1 MSEPKWT
8 PAQRAAIEDRGGAL
22 LVSAAAGSGKTAVLT
37 ERAVRLI
44 TDPDHPVDA
53 DKLLIV
59 TFTNAAAAELRARI
73 GQALLRLSQQ
83 QPHNT
88 SLRRQ
93 RMLLQR
99 APICTIDAFCLD
111 LLHKHFQA
119 LDIPPD
125 FAPADPGSVE
135 VLRAS
140 ALAET
145 LENAYRDPDFCAFA
159 DLYGKG
165 RTDQAAGNTILHVYD
180 FLRALPDYDR
190 RLDEYLTPWQRE
202 NGFAFTC
209 WHDLLLAEAARCAKA
224 ARELLT
230 AALADCKEDFVLAQA
245 QAEEKGKTAASKA
258 KAVAGVNDK
267 FAEPLSRLESAAA
280 LLGEVERL
288 AAAGQWT
295 PLYDKLTPYVLG
307 MEEIPGFKGMKKR
320 LTGDHKA
327 AVRTRADEAAK
338 LFEHITELVS
348 CSEEEAEADRRA
360 ALPRLRALFAAV
372 RDFDARF
379 SAKKKERKLLEFSD
393 FEHQALRLLR
403 TPDGV
408 CTPLCQSI
416 RQSYAAVM
424 VDEYQDTN
432 ALHFQALDIPPDFA
446 PADPGSVEVLRAS
459 ALAETLENAYRDP
472 DFCAF
477 ADLYGKG
484 RTDQAA
490 GNTILH
496 VYDFL
501 RALPDYDRRLDEYL
515 TPWQRENGFAFT
527 CWHDLLLAE
536 AARCAKAARELL
548 TAALADCKEDFVLAQ
563 AQAEE
568 KGKTAASKAKA
579 VAGVNDKFAEPLSR
593 LESAAALLGEVER
606 LAAAGQW
613 TPLYDK
619 LTPYVLGMEE
629 IPGFKG
635 MKKRLT
641 GDHKAAVRTRADEA
655 AKLFEHI
662 TELVSC
668 SEEEAEADRRAAL
681 PRLRA
686 LFAAVR
692 DFDARFSAK
701 KKERK
706 LLEFSDFEHQAL
718 RLLRTPDGVCTPLC
732 QSIRQ
737 SYAAVMV
744 DEYQDTNALQDA
756 IYRCLASPAGD
767 DLFLVGDLK
776 QSIYRFRQADPS
788 IFRAKLN
795 AWAPLPSGTARPRPE
810 EGTAGGNALL
820 ALDANF
826 RSAPQVVAGINFIF
840 EQLMTPQLGDTAY
853 GDGQRLV
860 CGAPGDYAGSVEA
873 HFLPDDTAETDAA
886 WIAQRV
892 EELVKNGEPVRDGS
906 STRPVQYED
915 CCILLAAR
923 GDFLAYEEA
932 LTARGIPVYADAR
945 ENLMEAAHIRPL
957 ISLLKVID
965 NPAQDIYLA
974 AAMLG
979 PMFGFTDDDLV
990 RLRAQSAAMQKK
1002 AQEEQGAKETGKR
1015 ASRMSLYGAV
1025 LQVVQNGDE
1034 TLFTRKV
1041 KDFYDQLTALR
1052 RMARSAPAE
1061 QLLEEIFVSTGY
1073 LAALGVLENGAH
1085 RREDARRFA
1094 AFCAQTG
1101 ANGISALVRA
1111 IDAAAQAGSTGQD
1124 TVPGGARPGC
1134 VTIMT
1139 IHRSKGLQF
1148 PVVFVG
1154 DTARHFNLSDTY
1166 QPVLLHR
1173 EYGAGLRLR
1182 PEQGESMYKT
1192 AAYAALA
1199 SVHAQETRSEQMRL
1213 LYVALTR
1220 AQDKLI
1226 LTVPL
1231 GMTKT
1236 GNPFAKAAAFLAA
1249 GAGETLNQQ
1258 AGSFADWLRAALLVH
1273 PFGGPLRRLAG
1284 DLELPF
1290 VFTESEIMVTVQEAQ
1305 PEPETPEQ
1313 EPEAAEPVPADP
1325 ALVAQLQEGFAWRYP
1340 AAKLAAVPAK
1350 VSVTSIVHKAEQT
1363 TLERPAFLSKDGLTA
1378 AEMGTALHAFLEHA
1392 DFASL
1397 AAAKAAG
1404 TLEEAILAERQ
1415 RQVDTRLVAP
1425 EIAEKLNAGR
1435 IRRFAE
1441 SEAFAK
1447 ICAAEKVLRELAFI
1461 TALPASAVL
1470 TAQGASAQEAA
1481 AVQDEQVLVQGIAD
1495 LVLVFPDHLELLDY
1509 KTDRRK
1515 TEADFLSAYRPQL
1528 NLYALAIDKRF
1539 APKKVTYKGIY
1550 SLELGRL
1557 IEA

>member
-44 TDPDHPVDA
+44 TDSEHPVDA
-53 DKLLIV
+53 DRLLIV

-73 GQALLRLSQQ
+73 GQALLRLSVQ

-88 SLRRQ
+88 ALRRQ

-190 RLDEYLTPWQRE
+190 RMDEYLAPWQQE
-202 NGFAFTC
+202 NGFGYTC
-209 WHDLLLAEAARCAKA
+209 WHDLLLAEAARCAGA

-230 AALADCKEDFVLAQA
+230 AALADCKEDFALAQA

-258 KAVAGVNDK
+258 KAAAGVNDK
-267 FAEPLSRLESAAA
+267 FAEPLSRLENAAA

-288 AAAGQWT
+288 AAAGVWT

-307 MEEIPGFKGMKKR
+307 MEEMPGFKGMKKR

-327 AVRTRADEAAK
+327 AVRTRTDEAAK
-338 LFEHITELVS
+338 LFEQITELIS
-348 CSEEEAEADRRA
+348 CSEEEAEADRRE

-403 TPDGV
+403 TPEGEP
-408 CTPLCQSI
+408 TPLCQSI
-416 RQSYAAVM
+416 RQ
-424 VDEYQDTN
+424 N
-432 ALHFQALDIPPDFA
+432 
-446 PADPGSVEVLRAS
+446 
-459 ALAETLENAYRDP
+459 
-472 DFCAF
+472 
-477 ADLYGKG
+477 
-484 RTDQAA
+484 
-490 GNTILH
+490 
-496 VYDFL
+496 
-501 RALPDYDRRLDEYL
+501 
-515 TPWQRENGFAFT
+515 
-527 CWHDLLLAE
+527 
-536 AARCAKAARELL
+536 
-548 TAALADCKEDFVLAQ
+548 
-563 AQAEE
+563 
-568 KGKTAASKAKA
+568 
-579 VAGVNDKFAEPLSR
+579 
-593 LESAAALLGEVER
+593 
-606 LAAAGQW
+606 
-613 TPLYDK
+613 
-619 LTPYVLGMEE
+619 
-629 IPGFKG
+629 
-635 MKKRLT
+635 
-641 GDHKAAVRTRADEA
+641 
-655 AKLFEHI
+655 
-662 TELVSC
+662 
-668 SEEEAEADRRAAL
+668 
-681 PRLRA
+681 
-686 LFAAVR
+686 
-692 DFDARFSAK
+692 
-701 KKERK
+701 
-706 LLEFSDFEHQAL
+706 
-718 RLLRTPDGVCTPLC
+718 
-732 QSIRQ
+732 
-737 SYAAVMV
+737 YAAVMV

-788 IFRAKLN
+788 IFRTKLDV
-795 AWAPLPSGTARPRPE
+795 WAPLPGGTARPRPA
-810 EGTAGGNALL
+810 EGTPGTDALL

-840 EQLMTPQLGDTAY
+840 EQLMTPRLGDTAY

-860 CGAPGDYAGSVEA
+860 CGAPGEYAGSVEA
-873 HFLPDDTAETDAA
+873 HFLPDDTAETDAV
-886 WIAQRV
+886 WIAQRI
-892 EELVKNGEPVRDGS
+892 EELVQNGTPVRDGS

-945 ENLMEAAHIRPL
+945 ENLMTAPHIRPL

-990 RLRAQSAAMQKK
+990 RLRACSEEAQKK
-1002 AQEEQGAKETGKR
+1002 QQAPGAKHT
-1015 ASRMSLYGAV
+1015 RMSLYGAV
-1025 LQVVQNGDE
+1025 LQVVQSEDE
-1034 TLFTRKV
+1034 TPFTQKV
-1041 KDFYDQLTALR
+1041 KAFYARLTELR
-1052 RMARSAPAE
+1052 RMARSVPAE

-1073 LAALGVLENGAH
+1073 LAALGVLENGAR

-1094 AFCAQTG
+1094 AFCAESGT
-1101 ANGISALVRA
+1101 NGISALVRA

-1124 TVPGGARPGC
+1124 AVPGGARPGC

-1182 PEQGESMYKT
+1182 PEQGDLYKT
-1192 AAYAALA
+1192 AAYTALA
-1199 SVHAQETRSEQMRL
+1199 NVHAQETRSEQMRL

-1220 AQDKLI
+1220 AQDMLI
-1226 LTVPL
+1226 LTIPL

-1236 GNPFAKAAAFLAA
+1236 GNPFARAAAFLAA
-1249 GAGETLNQQ
+1249 GAGETLNRQ
-1258 AGSFADWLRAALLVH
+1258 ANSFADWLRAALLVH

-1290 VFTESEIMVTVQEAQ
+1290 VFTESEITVSVQEAQ
-1305 PEPETPEQ
+1305 PEPEGSGQ
-1313 EPEAAEPVPADP
+1313 EPEQPAAAPADP
-1325 ALVAQLQEGFAWRYP
+1325 ALVVGLREGFVWRYP
-1340 AAKLAAVPAK
+1340 AAELAAVPAK

-1392 DFASL
+1392 DFSAL
-1397 AAAKAAG
+1397 AAAKDAG
-1404 TLEEAILAERQ
+1404 GLEKAILAERQ
-1415 RQVDTRLVAP
+1415 RQVDRQLVAP
-1425 EIAEKLNAGR
+1425 EIAEKLDVSR
-1435 IRRFAE
+1435 IRRFVE
-1441 SEAFAK
+1441 GEAFAK
-1447 ICAAEKVLRELAFI
+1447 ICGADEVLRELAFI
-1461 TALPASAVL
+1461 TALPADAVL
-1470 TAQGASAQEAA
+1470 AAQGTEGVRAEG
-1481 AVQDEQVLVQGIAD
+1481 EQVLVQGIAD
-1495 LVLVFPDHLELLDY
+1495 LVLVYPDHLELLDY

-1515 TEADFLSAYRPQL
+1515 TEADFLRAYRAQL

-1539 APKKVTYKGIY
+1539 APKKVTYKGIC
-1550 SLELGRL
+1550 SLELGKL

>member
-8 PAQRAAIEDRGGAL
+8 PAQRAAIEDRGGTL

-44 TDPDHPVDA
+44 TDPEHPVDA
-53 DKLLIV
+53 DRLLIV

-73 GQALLRLSQQ
+73 GQALLKRSQAE
-83 QPHNT
+83 PGNGA
-88 SLRRQ
+88 LRRQ

-111 LLHKHFQA
+111 LLRKHFQA

-125 FAPADPGSVE
+125 FSPADPGSVE
-135 VLRAS
+135 LLRAS
-140 ALAET
+140 VLSET
-145 LENAYRDPDFCAFA
+145 LDTPYRDPDFCAFA

-165 RTDQAAGNTILHVYD
+165 RTDRAAGETILHVYD
-180 FLRALPDYDR
+180 FLRALPDYDKK
-190 RLDEYLTPWQRE
+190 LDEFLAPWQEE
-202 NGFAFTC
+202 NGFAATC
-209 WHDLLLAEAARCAKA
+209 WHDLLLADAARSARA
-224 ARELLT
+224 AGELFR
-230 AALADCKEDFVLAQA
+230 AALADCPGDREQELAD
-245 QAEEKGKTAASKA
+245 AEEKKTPSAREKA
-258 KAVAGVNDK
+258 KNAVLEKYTDAQERLDK
-267 FAEPLSRLESAAA
+267 AAA
-280 LLGEVERL
+280 LLGRVEQL
-288 AAAGQWT
+288 AMEGEWT
-295 PLYDKLTPYVLG
+295 PLYDLLTPYVLG
-307 MEEIPGFKGMKKR
+307 MEELPGLKGMKKR
-320 LTGDHKA
+320 LNGEHKK
-327 AVRTRADEAAK
+327 VIRTRADEGAA
-338 LFEHITELVS
+338 LFAQILELIP

-360 ALPRLRALFAAV
+360 AEPRLRALFAAV

-379 SAKKKERKLLEFSD
+379 SAKKRDRKLLEFSD

-403 TPDGV
+403 DPDG
-408 CTPLCQSI
+408 TPTALCGVI
-416 RQSYAAVM
+416 RQ
-424 VDEYQDTN
+424 N
-432 ALHFQALDIPPDFA
+432 
-446 PADPGSVEVLRAS
+446 
-459 ALAETLENAYRDP
+459 
-472 DFCAF
+472 
-477 ADLYGKG
+477 
-484 RTDQAA
+484 
-490 GNTILH
+490 
-496 VYDFL
+496 
-501 RALPDYDRRLDEYL
+501 
-515 TPWQRENGFAFT
+515 
-527 CWHDLLLAE
+527 
-536 AARCAKAARELL
+536 
-548 TAALADCKEDFVLAQ
+548 
-563 AQAEE
+563 
-568 KGKTAASKAKA
+568 
-579 VAGVNDKFAEPLSR
+579 
-593 LESAAALLGEVER
+593 
-606 LAAAGQW
+606 
-613 TPLYDK
+613 
-619 LTPYVLGMEE
+619 
-629 IPGFKG
+629 
-635 MKKRLT
+635 
-641 GDHKAAVRTRADEA
+641 
-655 AKLFEHI
+655 
-662 TELVSC
+662 
-668 SEEEAEADRRAAL
+668 
-681 PRLRA
+681 
-686 LFAAVR
+686 
-692 DFDARFSAK
+692 
-701 KKERK
+701 
-706 LLEFSDFEHQAL
+706 
-718 RLLRTPDGVCTPLC
+718 
-732 QSIRQ
+732 
-737 SYAAVMV
+737 YAAVMV

-756 IYRCLASPAGD
+756 LYRCLASPAGD

-795 AWAPLPSGTARPRPE
+795 SWPELPDGTARPRPA
-810 EGTAGGNALL
+810 EGVAGTDALL

-860 CGAPGDYAGSVEA
+860 CGAPSEYTGSVEA

-886 WIAQRV
+886 WIAGRI
-892 EELVKNGEPVRDGS
+892 EELVKNGEPVRDGAG
-906 STRPVQYED
+906 TRPVQYED

-990 RLRAQSAAMQKK
+990 RLRAYSEQAQKQQETAAP
-1002 AQEEQGAKETGKR
+1002 GAKHT
-1015 ASRMSLYGAV
+1015 RMSLYGAV
-1025 LQVVQNGDE
+1025 LQVVQSEDE
-1034 TLFTRKV
+1034 TPFTQKV
-1041 KDFYDQLTALR
+1041 KMFYDRLTELR

-1061 QLLEEIFVSTGY
+1061 QLMEEIFVSTSY
-1073 LAALGVLENGAH
+1073 LAALGAMENGAR

-1094 AFCAQTG
+1094 AFCAASG

-1124 TVPGGARPGC
+1124 TVPGGSRPGC

-1154 DTARHFNLSDTY
+1154 DTARRFNAADTR

-1182 PEQGESMYKT
+1182 PEQGEGAYKT
-1192 AAYAALA
+1192 AAYTAL
-1199 SVHAQETRSEQMRL
+1199 SNVHAQEMRSEQMRL

-1231 GMTKT
+1231 GISKST
-1236 GNPFAKAAAFLAA
+1236 NPLAKAAAFLAA
-1249 GAGETLNQQ
+1249 GAGETLHQQ
-1258 AGSFADWLRAALLVH
+1258 ANSFADWLRAALLVH
-1273 PFGGPLRRLAG
+1273 PFGGPLRRQAG

-1290 VFTESEIMVTVQEAQ
+1290 VFSESEINITVQEAL
-1305 PEPETPEQ
+1305 PEPETPETP
-1313 EPEAAEPVPADP
+1313 EEAPEEAAPADP
-1325 ALVAQLQEGFAWRYP
+1325 ALVEALRAGFAWRYP
-1340 AAKLAAVPAK
+1340 AAQLAEVPAK

-1392 DFASL
+1392 DFAAL
-1397 AAAKAAG
+1397 AAARAAG
-1404 TLEEAILAERQ
+1404 VLDEAIAAERQ
-1415 RQVDTRLVAP
+1415 RQVGAQLVAP
-1425 EIAEKLNAGR
+1425 EIAEKLDAGR
-1435 IRRFAE
+1435 IRRFVE

-1447 ICAAEKVLRELAFI
+1447 ICAADRVLREMDFI

-1470 TAQGASAQEAA
+1470 TAQGAPAQQAA
-1481 AVQDEQVLVQGIAD
+1481 AVHSEQVLVQGIAD
-1495 LVLVFPDHLELLDY
+1495 LVLEFADHLELLDY

-1515 TEADFLSAYRPQL
+1515 TEEDFLHAYRAQL

-1550 SLELGRL
+1550 SLELGKL